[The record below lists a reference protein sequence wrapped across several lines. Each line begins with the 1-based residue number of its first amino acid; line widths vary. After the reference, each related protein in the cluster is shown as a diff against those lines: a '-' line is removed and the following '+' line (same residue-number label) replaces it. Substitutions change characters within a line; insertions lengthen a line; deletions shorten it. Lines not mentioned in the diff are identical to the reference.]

1 MNAVTDLNSL
11 STLIDDFTAT
21 AMRIKA
27 ERDEFEAALK
37 DLRLGADMMLE
48 PALGLRG
55 AMLGYVKEV
64 RRVADEALKFDA
76 HTPAFLRR
84 QAE

>member
-1 MNAVTDLNSL
+1 MNAVTLGSL
-11 STLIDDFTAT
+11 SDQIDDFTAS

-27 ERDEFEAALK
+27 ERDEFEAALR
-37 DLRLGADMMLE
+37 DIRMGADMMLQ

-64 RRVADEALKFDA
+64 RRVADESLKFDA
-76 HTPAFLRR
+76 STPAFLRR